1 MLKIGEFSKLS
12 RISVRML
19 RHYDEIGLLMPE
31 EIDPFTGY
39 RYYSEAQLFTAGRIN
54 ALKDMGFR
62 LCDAAELLKCW
73 EDRETL
79 ERRLLA
85 QREAALLQA
94 EEAARRLRLLDTAL
108 ERLRKDEPMKYDVTV
123 KTIPER
129 QVASVRQIIPSYDME
144 GSLWEIFLKETA
156 HMHIQDGDPVLCSAT
171 FYDGEY
177 KESDVDVEIQKT
189 VRGAY
194 PDTEHVKFKTMPAVE
209 VASAVCRG
217 SYEQIGEATAAVVSW
232 VEASGWAFDGPAF
245 FIYHVSPHETNNPE
259 EFVTE
264 LCYPVRKK

>member
-217 SYEQIGEATAAVVSW
+217 SYDQIGEATAAVVSW

-245 FIYHVSPHETNNPE
+245 FIYHVSPHETNHPE

>member
-12 RISVRML
+12 RISIRML
-19 RHYDEIGLLMPE
+19 RHYDALGLLTPE
-31 EIDPFTGY
+31 TTDPFTGS

-54 ALKDMGFR
+54 ALKTMGFR
-62 LCDAAELLKCW
+62 LCDAAEVLRCW
-73 EDRETL
+73 EDREAL
-79 ERRLLA
+79 ERCLLSR
-85 QREAALLQA
+85 REAARLQA
-94 EEAARRLRLLDTAL
+94 EEAAERLRLLDTAL

-264 LCYPVRKK
+264 LCYPVQKK